1 MASTFYDHRYDEA
14 PRARNPALPL
24 PLVTRETAEHIVT
37 YRKFVTYAR
46 CAAFAVPFFVAFIL
60 YWTV

>member
-1 MASTFYDHRYDEA
+1 M
-14 PRARNPALPL
+14 

-37 YRKFVTYAR
+37 YRKFVLYAR
-46 CAAFAVPFFVAFIL
+46 CAAFAVPFFMAFIL